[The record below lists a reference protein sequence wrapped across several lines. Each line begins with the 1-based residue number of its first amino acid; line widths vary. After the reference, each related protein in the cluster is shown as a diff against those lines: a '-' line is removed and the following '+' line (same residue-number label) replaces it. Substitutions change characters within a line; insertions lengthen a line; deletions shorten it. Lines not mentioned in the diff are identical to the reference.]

1 MTRAL
6 GHQFLRLPFLRI
18 FILDK
23 KLNFVEN
30 MLYKLGVQKIVLF
43 NVALDICFDFLF
55 KYVINYIGFSETEKD
70 LFGFLFLKDKSFPKH
85 EFKEMGCTEILCKY
99 HFRFSS
105 STLSFS
111 TGLLEKFAFN
121 KISDY

>member
-1 MTRAL
+1 
-6 GHQFLRLPFLRI
+6 
-18 FILDK
+18 
-23 KLNFVEN
+23 

-85 EFKEMGCTEILCKY
+85 EVKEMGCTEILCKY

-111 TGLLEKFAFN
+111 TGLLEKFTFN